1 MGIYLVITLLS
12 CLIYFILDR
21 FSKKK
26 SFLKIFIAL
35 LPMCITSAIR
45 YDVGWDYLKIYTN
58 GFFMIGKGYMPHY
71 FSEIPFDFLV
81 KEIYIIS
88 NQNPDWLFII
98 CSFLTFIFLTKAIK
112 EQSINVVFSIILVFL
127 IRYYFLTLNIVRQGI
142 AMSIILCSYRFIKER
157 NLKKYVI
164 TILLASCFHMMSL
177 IYIPIYY
184 IYTIDWKKKKNIV
197 FATILPIFAII
208 IYFVVLKYTKYGGYI
223 NSIQNDNSFLIHE
236 IILSGTILFL
246 ALLEKKNVV
255 IEKGYF
261 DTYFIMQI
269 LTFIISICSRFLPVA
284 DRIVWLLYIQN
295 IFFVPIIIRNIKKS
309 SQRIIVTVCLI
320 MLMFTGAYMQT
331 EISDSYNIIPYK
343 TIFQK

>member
-1 MGIYLVITLLS
+1 MGIYLVMTLLS

-58 GFFMIGKGYMPHY
+58 GFFLIGKGYMPHY

-81 KEIYIIS
+81 KKIYIVS

-98 CSFLTFIFLTKAIK
+98 CSVLTFIFLTKAIK
-112 EQSINVVFSIILVFL
+112 DQSINVVFSILLVFL

-157 NLKKYVI
+157 NFKKYVI
-164 TILLASCFHMMSL
+164 TILLASCFHLMSL

-184 IYTIDWKKKKNIV
+184 IYMIDWKKKKNILL
-197 FATILPIFAII
+197 TIILPIFAII
-208 IYFVVLKYTKYGGYI
+208 IYFAVLKYTKYGGYI
-223 NSIQNDNSFLIHE
+223 NSIYNDNNFLIHE

-246 ALLEKKNVV
+246 AIMEKKNVV
-255 IEKGYF
+255 IEKEYF
-261 DTYFIMQI
+261 DTYFPMQI
-269 LTFIISICSRFLPVA
+269 LIFIVSVCSKFLPVA
-284 DRIVWLLYIQN
+284 DRIVWLLYIQY
-295 IFFVPIIIRNIKKS
+295 IFFIPIIIKNIKKS
-309 SQRIIVTVCLI
+309 SQRILVTICLI
-320 MLMFTGAYMQT
+320 MLMFTSVYMQT

>member
-1 MGIYLVITLLS
+1 MGIYLVMTLLS

-26 SFLKIFIAL
+26 SSLKIVIAL

-81 KEIYIIS
+81 KKIYTVS

-98 CSFLTFIFLTKAIK
+98 CSVLTFIFLTKAIK
-112 EQSINVVFSIILVFL
+112 EQSINVVFSILLVFL

-157 NLKKYVI
+157 NFKKYVM

-184 IYTIDWKKKKNIV
+184 IYKIDWNKKKNIV

-208 IYFVVLKYTKYGGYI
+208 IYLVVLKYTKYGGYI

-236 IILSGTILFL
+236 IILSGIILFL

-255 IEKGYF
+255 IEKEYF

-269 LTFIISICSRFLPVA
+269 LTFITSVCSRFLPVA

-309 SQRIIVTVCLI
+309 SQRIVVTVFFI
-320 MLMFTGAYMQT
+320 MLMFTSVYMQT